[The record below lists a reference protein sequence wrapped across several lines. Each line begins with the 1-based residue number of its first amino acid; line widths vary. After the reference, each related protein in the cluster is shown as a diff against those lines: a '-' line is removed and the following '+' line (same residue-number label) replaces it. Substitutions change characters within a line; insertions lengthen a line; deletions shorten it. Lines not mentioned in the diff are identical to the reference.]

1 MDEKRVITH
10 TLEFTAKTYLFGPVP
25 SSGTGLIKKV
35 TVDKYTDTD
44 NIKTASR
51 QLRYVAEPRA
61 LKDYTDDATTVLA
74 KDISATK
81 TVFDVGD
88 ATPLVVGSYIDI
100 NEELMY
106 IKEINGNT
114 LTVRRGS
121 DGTMKKAHIN
131 GDVVNVVNAADD
143 AELQLGDDFGFS
155 EYRYDY
161 SDGKTFSPTKG
172 TDV

>member
-1 MDEKRVITH
+1 MYIITH

-35 TVDKYTDTD
+35 TVDKYTDTS

-51 QLRYVAEPRA
+51 ELRYVAEPRA
-61 LKDYTDDATTVLA
+61 LKDYNDDATTVLA

-81 TVFDVGD
+81 TVFDVGS
-88 ATPLVVGSYIDI
+88 AVSLVVDSYIDI

-106 IKEINGNT
+106 IKSIDGNT
-114 LTVRRGS
+114 LTVRRGE
-121 DGTMKKAHIN
+121 DGTMKKAHVN
-131 GDVVNVVNAADD
+131 GDAVNVVNAADD
-143 AELQLGDDFGFS
+143 AELTLGDDFGFS
-155 EYRYDY
+155 EYRYDFG

>member
-1 MDEKRVITH
+1 
-10 TLEFTAKTYLFGPVP
+10 
-25 SSGTGLIKKV
+25 
-35 TVDKYTDTD
+35 
-44 NIKTASR
+44 
-51 QLRYVAEPRA
+51 
-61 LKDYTDDATTVLA
+61 
-74 KDISATK
+74 
-81 TVFDVGD
+81 
-88 ATPLVVGSYIDI
+88 
-100 NEELMY
+100 MY
-106 IKEINGNT
+106 IKSIDGNT
-114 LTVRRGS
+114 LTVRRGE